1 MSKLWIY
8 NKFNVKWKTNI
19 LWKSYVNSIYRENMR
34 ESNQAIKTHNTI
46 TPNPHFSNGNYTLL
60 KTNWW

>member
-1 MSKLWIY
+1 
-8 NKFNVKWKTNI
+8 
-19 LWKSYVNSIYRENMR
+19 MR

-60 KTNWW
+60 KPNW